1 MDEKRGRKYREK
13 VKCYICKKMFN
24 SDYKDKHSE
33 TGHNGKKSKTFI
45 CTRRTIT
52 FTPKWLRTKEHIF
65 EGRLT
70 AKSGSLADNCI
81 GNENLVEPGYNSE
94 DDKHVICND
103 NDSTPLPNKS
113 SDNVEDNIL
122 LQILTTTK
130 ATMTSFTN
138 LNQSSQIA
146 R

>member
-1 MDEKRGRKYREK
+1 M
-13 VKCYICKKMFN
+13 
-24 SDYKDKHSE
+24 
-33 TGHNGKKSKTFI
+33 
-45 CTRRTIT
+45 
-52 FTPKWLRTKEHIF
+52 RTKKHIF
-65 EGRLT
+65 EGSLT
-70 AKSGSLADNCI
+70 ARSGSLADNCI

-113 SDNVEDNIL
+113 SDNVEDIIL

-130 ATMTSFTN
+130 ATMISFTN

-146 R
+146 RWVRLLSRRHVGWSKAAKPEILQSNKNRKRKCDRRF